1 MLRPLHFVGTF
12 QCPLHQEMN
21 HLLQGRHC
29 FQGHL
34 PRISFRCYLLVC
46 SIVFMHFL
54 PCLLSPPAE
63 CTCKQQDSFCF
74 VLLLFQIQ
82 SDQKQSA
89 TEDLKIFHVPV
100 DDLFVTPKCLLVFF
114 LQVLL
119 TGQGKDNRSDRFN
132 LFSLL
137 VA

>member
-1 MLRPLHFVGTF
+1 MRLLHFVGTF
-12 QCPLHQEMN
+12 QCHLHQEMN

-82 SDQKQSA
+82 VLSRA
-89 TEDLKIFHVPV
+89 TFCSLLPF
-100 DDLFVTPKCLLVFF
+100 FVTLYMMSNC
-114 LQVLL
+114 
-119 TGQGKDNRSDRFN
+119 RSAVKSMIPAVIHFN
-132 LFSLL
+132 LSTS
-137 VA
+137 